1 MADPVEVLTGFARE
15 LRAKGVAADP
25 SRLATTVDALTLL
38 DPLDLGQL
46 YWAGRV
52 TLCGAAD
59 DLPLYDDLFDRW
71 FRGRAPVASL
81 AVDER
86 ARPRV
91 STGLA
96 PRGGEADEEVSPL
109 ATAASP
115 SDVLRHR
122 DFQTLTDAERDE
134 INRLVALLRPRVS
147 HRRTRRLRAGGHDR
161 VDVARTVQAMLR
173 DGGEIGRL
181 AWRRSRVKP
190 RRLVLLLDV
199 SGSMTPYADVLL
211 HFAHAAVRVS
221 PAYTEVFTVGTRLTR
236 ISRPLRQ
243 RDPDEALAA
252 ASAAIPDWSG
262 GTRLG
267 ESLRAFLDI
276 WGQRG
281 MARRAVVVIASDGW
295 ELGDATLLGEQAER
309 LARLAHRIIWVH
321 PYRGRPGFA
330 PLTQGMQAV
339 GPHIDDLVAGHT
351 LDAMH
356 KLAEVIARA

>member
-1 MADPVEVLTGFARE
+1 MADAVDVLAGFARA
-15 LRAKGVAADP
+15 LRASGVAANP
-25 SRLATTVDALTLL
+25 SRLATAVDALTHV
-38 DPLDLGQL
+38 DPLDADQL

-52 TLCGAAD
+52 TLCGAVD
-59 DLPLYDDLFDRW
+59 DLPVYDALFDQW
-71 FRGRAPVASL
+71 FRGRVVPPPGRPGAVRTPLTSGVAPEGTDTVEDPRPL
-81 AVDER
+81 AV
-86 ARPRV
+86 
-91 STGLA
+91 
-96 PRGGEADEEVSPL
+96 
-109 ATAASP
+109 AASP

-122 DFQTLTDAERDE
+122 DFHGLTDAERAE

-147 HRRTRRLRAGGHDR
+147 QRRTRRMRPGGHDR
-161 VDVARTVQAMLR
+161 VDVARTVRAMLR
-173 DGGEIGRL
+173 DGGEPGGL
-181 AWRRSRVKP
+181 AWRRPRVKP

-211 HFAHAAVRVS
+211 HFAHAAVRVA
-221 PAYTEVFTVGTRLTR
+221 PARTEAFTVGTRLTR
-236 ISRPLRQ
+236 ITRPLRH

-295 ELGDATLLGEQAER
+295 ERGDAALLGEQAARLQR
-309 LARLAHRIIWVH
+309 LAYRVVWVH
-321 PYRGRPGFA
+321 PHSARAGFA

-339 GPHIDDLVAGHT
+339 LPHVDQLVAGHT

-356 KLAEVIARA
+356 KLAEVIAHA